1 MASVQLQRSDVA
13 NKRPLPSVFAN
24 GELLLNTAVASPG
37 VFTKNTDSN
46 LVKLGPP
53 AVGTTS
59 PNSTPAAGGAT
70 GNCLGELW
78 FDTSLNPPRLKV
90 YDGTGFVT
98 TTPLD
103 PLVGVT
109 VPTFTQLGI
118 NTGTP
123 SGANTTLLGYNAGK
137 LCTSD
142 KLTAVGAEACQSL
155 GGYGVNGVAY
165 GFGAGRTV
173 TNLTNGILVGAEA
186 GGQAT
191 SAQDCVGVGYQ
202 ALLVNQAQ
210 YNVAIGESSLPKN
223 TTGTNNT
230 AVGPSSFFSLTTGSN
245 NTGVGASSG
254 FFLVNGSGNS
264 FFGASAGRGCIADS
278 SNNTMIGT
286 SAGNFSGGAAP
297 SFNNNVFIGYY
308 AGGNDGTTNSVGCRG
323 NNNIMIGTKAGIK
336 LGNGDNNTVVGGYDG
351 TPIRNTSGNVVIADA
366 SGNARFRANSGG
378 AWAPDGTNFGTTG
391 QVLKSNGTGSA
402 PTWSN
407 LANSNNLQSTT
418 FQSFDGKTVTISNGL
433 IVSIEPSS

>member
-1 MASVQLQRSDVA
+1 MTSVQLQRSDVA

-24 GELLLNTAVASPG
+24 GELLLNTAPASPG
-37 VFTKNTDSN
+37 IFTKNTDGA

-53 AVGTTS
+53 SVGTAA

-78 FDTSLNPPRLKV
+78 FDTSLTPPRLKV
-90 YDGTGFVT
+90 YDGTNFVT
-98 TTPLD
+98 TTPD

-109 VPTFTQLGI
+109 ISTFTQLGI
-118 NTGTP
+118 NAGTP
-123 SGANTTLLGYNAGK
+123 SGNNTTLLGYDAGK
-137 LCTSD
+137 LSTSD
-142 KLTAVGAEACQSL
+142 KLTVVGAEACQTL
-155 GGYGVNGVAY
+155 TTNGVNGVAY
-165 GFGAGRTV
+165 GFGAGRSV
-173 TNLTNGILVGAEA
+173 TNLTNGVLVGAEA

-202 ALLVNQAQ
+202 ALLVNQGQ
-210 YNVAIGESSLPKN
+210 YNVAIGENSLIQN
-223 TTGTNNT
+223 TTGASNT
-230 AVGPSSFFSLTTGSN
+230 AVGSSSLPVLTTGSN
-245 NTGVGASSG
+245 NTSIGVFSG
-254 FFLVNGSGNS
+254 FRLVDGSGNS
-264 FFGASAGRGCIADS
+264 FFGYNSGKGCIADS

-286 SAGNFSGGAAP
+286 NAGNFSGGAET

-308 AGGNDGTTNSVGCRG
+308 AGGNDGSTNSVGCRG

-336 LGNGDNNTVVGGYDG
+336 LGNGSNNTVIGGYDG
-351 TPIRNTSGNVVIADA
+351 MLIRNTSGNVVIADA

-391 QVLKSNGTGSA
+391 QVLKSNGTSAA

-407 LANSNNLQSTT
+407 LTNNLGEST
-418 FQSFDGKTVTISNGL
+418 FQSYDGKTVTISNGL
-433 IVSIEPSS
+433 IVSIEPN